1 MADHTITINNSLR
14 TLGIGPTSKWGT
26 MVWGTDKW
34 GDGSIPVQAI
44 KFTAI
49 AISNSVNATVEIIKH
64 VTKGIFNTQA
74 TTSDVVKI
82 PYKLISNAVSSDSAI
97 PIKNPTKVL
106 TVDSTV
112 TSDITKEASISFS
125 NSIAATEDLG
135 SIKIFDNAG
144 FIDEFPG
151 GIPDGLNRIWDNWTE
166 SSQNSDVSSQSS
178 DPTTTWSEA

>member
-14 TLGIGPTSKWGT
+14 TLGIGPTSQWGT

-34 GDGSIPVQAI
+34 GDGSIPVQTI
-44 KFTAI
+44 KFTAVSI
-49 AISNSVNATVEIIKH
+49 ANSINATVEIIKY
-64 VTKGIFNTQA
+64 VTKGIFNTQG

-82 PYKLISNAVSSDSAI
+82 PYKSIANSVSSDSALV
-97 PIKNPTKVL
+97 NNLTKVVSIDAPVA
-106 TVDSTV
+106 T
-112 TSDITKEASISFS
+112 DIAKEASISFS